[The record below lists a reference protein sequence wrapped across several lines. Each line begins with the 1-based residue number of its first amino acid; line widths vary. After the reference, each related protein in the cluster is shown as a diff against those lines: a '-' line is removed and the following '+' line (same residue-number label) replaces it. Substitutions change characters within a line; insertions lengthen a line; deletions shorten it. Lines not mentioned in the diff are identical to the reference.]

1 MKVLLNLLRITYHQ
15 YQTTESSTISNYLET
30 GHHLSNWTSLDFEDF
45 AFDFDRH
52 CISAENFL
60 TSYKINVYFMNL
72 NIYDP
77 CQKVKIIFL

>member
-15 YQTTESSTISNYLET
+15 YQAIESSIISSYLDT
-30 GHHLSNWTSLDFEDF
+30 GHHLSNWASLDFEDF

-52 CISAENFL
+52 CISSGTFL
-60 TSYKINVYFMNL
+60 TSYKINIYFMNL

-77 CQKVKIIFL
+77 C